1 MSLIDLHCDTFWQ
14 IDMHPEKHLY
24 ENDLCVDVKKLQA
37 AGSMAQF
44 FACFIHTND
53 ENGNR
58 YMGSYERA
66 LRMIARANEE
76 FARNQETIGLARN
89 YEELMRQ
96 KEAGKIAAFL
106 TIEEGGILEGCMDR
120 LEALYAKGI
129 RLMTLLWNH
138 ENCMGYPNSRE
149 KRVMAKGLKPFGLE
163 VAERMQ
169 ELGMLIDVSHL
180 SDGGF
185 WDIARH
191 CRKPFVASHSNARAL
206 CDHPRNLSDEM
217 IKAIADAGGVAGVN
231 FYPYFVTKYGV
242 ATAEDIAGH
251 VCHMMDIG
259 GEDVVSV
266 GTDFDGYDEGEL
278 DMEHM
283 GEMGRFYNAL
293 EKRGLTQR
301 QIDKICHGN
310 ALRVIKEVL

>member
-14 IDMHPEKHLY
+14 IDMQPEKHLY
-24 ENDLCVDVKKLQA
+24 ENDLCVDVKKLRA

-44 FACFIHTND
+44 FACFIYTNPG
-53 ENGNR
+53 ESNR
-58 YMGSYERA
+58 YAGRYARA
-66 LRMIARANEE
+66 LGMIARAKEE
-76 FARNQETIGLARN
+76 FAQNQGTIGLVRT
-89 YEELMRQ
+89 YEELMRR

-120 LEALYAKGI
+120 LEALYAQGI

-149 KRVMAKGLKPFGLE
+149 KSVMAKGLKAFGFE

-185 WDIARH
+185 WDVARH
-191 CRKPFVASHSNARAL
+191 SRKPFVASHSNARAL
-206 CDHPRNLSDEM
+206 CDHPRNLSDDM
-217 IKAIADAGGVAGVN
+217 IRAIADVGGVAGVN
-231 FYPYFVTKYGV
+231 FYPYFVKKSGV
-242 ATAEDIAGH
+242 ATAGDIADH
-251 VCHMMDIG
+251 VWHMIQVG
-259 GEDVVSV
+259 GEDVVAV

-278 DMEHM
+278 DVEHI
-283 GEMGRFYNAL
+283 GEMGKFYGAL

>member
-14 IDMHPEKHLY
+14 IDMHPEKHLH
-24 ENDLCVDVKKLQA
+24 ENDLCVDVKKLRA

-44 FACFIHTND
+44 FACFIYTNP
-53 ENGNR
+53 EESNR
-58 YMGSYERA
+58 YAGSYERA
-66 LRMIARANEE
+66 LHMIARANEE
-76 FARNQETIGLARN
+76 FAQNQETIGLAGN

-120 LEALYAKGI
+120 LEALYAQGI
-129 RLMTLLWNH
+129 RLMTLLWNY

-231 FYPYFVTKYGV
+231 FYPYFVTKSGV
-242 ATAEDIAGH
+242 ATVEDIAGH

-278 DMEHM
+278 DVVHM

-301 QIDKICHGN
+301 QIDKIFHGN